1 MDDSVH
7 PASRRGYTPAARGEV
22 SEERMI
28 QRGVSVVLA
37 LIAMLAF
44 GFSFGNIWQLGLWL
58 GVSAWVA
65 PLVGPAVDLSVIG
78 LLVATSYLS
87 LHGVSGRRLAGA
99 RFLLAASG
107 AATLALNTAEPLA
120 RGAYGR
126 AAFDAVGPLLM
137 VGWSEVGPGLLR
149 QIHQA
154 RADLRRTVR
163 TRTHRAAGTGPG
175 PDSDPAQPGPS
186 GPAARSGRRGRG
198 SVIGLVPGPAPTVG
212 RRPDPPRPADRGSDG
227 EGLLD
232 RARRIDQQHR
242 AQHQRP
248 ISAERLRRE
257 LRVGSDR
264 ARHLVARLRAAS
276 DSPTTPPDRAL
287 PQATAKAE

>member
-7 PASRRGYTPAARGEV
+7 PRPRRGPTPAARGEV

-28 QRGVSVVLA
+28 QRGVSVILA

-44 GFSFGNIWQLGLWL
+44 GFSFGNIWQLGLRL

-87 LHGVSGRRLAGA
+87 LHGVSGRRLVGA
-99 RFLLAASG
+99 RCLLAASG

-126 AAFDAVGPLLM
+126 AAFDAVGPLLL

-149 QIHQA
+149 QIHKA
-154 RADLRRTVR
+154 RADIRRTVR
-163 TRTHRAAGTGPG
+163 TRTGHQANTSPSPS
-175 PDSDPAQPGPS
+175 PDSAQPGPS
-186 GPAARSGRRGRG
+186 ASSAPHGRRGRG
-198 SVIGLVPGPAPTVG
+198 SALGLVPTATPAG
-212 RRPDPPRPADRGSDG
+212 RHSPPAQSTSVGSDG
-227 EGLLD
+227 DGLLD
-232 RARRIDQQHR
+232 RAQRIDQQHR
-242 AQHQRP
+242 ARYQRP
-248 ISAERLRRE
+248 ISADRLRRE
-257 LRVGSDR
+257 LHVGSDR
-264 ARHLVARLRAAS
+264 ARHLVARLRDAN
-276 DSPTTPPDRAL
+276 DSPTTASDRAL
-287 PQATAKAE
+287 STATAEAE